1 MNLRTGCI
9 VYPGLCLEGAIFQ
22 PVLQDGTRN
31 LSWAFLAWA
40 WARFKGGMSIMSSE
54 VSSGMSKVTQPA
66 RLPTAA
72 RPCEANKRAGLLGR
86 ESGRPVRVWLSR
98 EALGSSHEFPD
109 ALNHTGASWCLR
121 CPMQRG

>member
-1 MNLRTGCI
+1 MNLSTGCI

-40 WARFKGGMSIMSSE
+40 WAGFKGGMSIMSSE

-66 RLPTAA
+66 RLPTAMRSQQKSWA
-72 RPCEANKRAGLLGR
+72 VGEGIRKTCQGLAKQKS
-86 ESGRPVRVWLSR
+86 SGKQP
-98 EALGSSHEFPD
+98 
-109 ALNHTGASWCLR
+109 
-121 CPMQRG
+121 